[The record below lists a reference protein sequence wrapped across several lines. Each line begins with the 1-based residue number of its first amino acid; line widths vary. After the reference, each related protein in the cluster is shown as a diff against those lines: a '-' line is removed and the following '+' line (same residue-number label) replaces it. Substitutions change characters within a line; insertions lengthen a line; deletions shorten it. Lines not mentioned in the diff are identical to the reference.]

1 MRYRVRHITEYK
13 YVTPVSLCYNV
24 AHLLPRDTLTQ
35 RCLKSSIQVHPE
47 PISQQER
54 TDYFGN
60 KSFYFSVQDA
70 HKKLVIDVV
79 SELKIATNIVLPNL
93 NQGPT
98 CKEYLDLLAVS
109 KSPDF
114 LESREFLLD
123 SPMIR
128 ASASLADYAREVFQD
143 DEPLLLALRKF
154 TTKIFTEFKFDPNV
168 TTVATPLDQVLKL
181 KGGVCQD
188 FAHLAIGCLRSLG
201 FPTRYMSGYLETLP
215 PPGKEKLIGA
225 DASHAW
231 FSVFLPDL
239 GWVEFDPTNDVMPTT
254 QHLVTA
260 WGRDYS
266 DVTPLQGVIFD
277 GGEGQTLSVSVDV
290 QRLAALN

>member
-1 MRYRVRHITEYK
+1 MMYRVRHITEYK

-24 AHLLPRDTLTQ
+24 AHLMPRDTQLQT
-35 RCLKSSIQVHPE
+35 CLKSSIKVKPE

-54 TDYFGN
+54 VDYFGN
-60 KSFYFSVQDA
+60 KTFYFSVQDA

-79 SELKIATNIVLPNL
+79 SELNIAAGIVLPDL
-93 NQGPT
+93 TQGPT
-98 CKEYLDLLAVS
+98 CKEYLDLIRVS
-109 KSPDF
+109 KDPDF
-114 LESREFLLD
+114 LEAREFLLD

-128 ASASLADYAREVFQD
+128 SSKSLADYARDVFQD
-143 DEPLLLALRKF
+143 DVPLLMALRHF
-154 TTKIFTEFKFDPNV
+154 TSKIFTEFTFDPNV

-215 PPGKEKLIGA
+215 PPGEEKLIGA

-231 FSVFLPDL
+231 FSVFLPNI

-290 QRLAALN
+290 QRIGRVG

>member
-1 MRYRVRHITEYK
+1 VK
-13 YVTPVSLCYNV
+13 
-24 AHLLPRDTLTQ
+24 
-35 RCLKSSIQVHPE
+35 PE

-54 TDYFGN
+54 VDYFGN
-60 KSFYFSVQDA
+60 KTFYFSVQDA

-79 SELKIATNIVLPNL
+79 SELNIAAGIVLPDL
-93 NQGPT
+93 TQGPT
-98 CKEYLDLLAVS
+98 CKEYLDLIRVS
-109 KSPDF
+109 KDPDF
-114 LESREFLLD
+114 LEAREFLLD

-128 ASASLADYAREVFQD
+128 SSKSLADYARGVFQGD
-143 DEPLLLALRKF
+143 VPLLMALRHF
-154 TTKIFTEFKFDPNV
+154 TSKIFTEFTFDPNV

-215 PPGKEKLIGA
+215 PPGEEKLIGA

-231 FSVFLPDL
+231 FSVFLPNI

-290 QRLAALN
+290 QRIGSVS